1 MKYKTLISA
10 AQEVLLVLR
19 EPLKH
24 IQSELSDSLQSLYE
38 IQKIVQEVYE
48 KPGTNMGDYWIS
60 FLEMSDPLVKNIH
73 ACHTQNYDEYKLSSF
88 EMLPGL
94 MAYNN
99 HEYARNLPDFWAM
112 LCNLPEEQ
120 SPFFSLHFVQSMTG
134 LPYS

>member
-1 MKYKTLISA
+1 MKNKTLTSA

-24 IQSELSDSLQSLYE
+24 TQTELSDAYHSLQSLDE

-60 FLEMSDPLVKNIH
+60 FLEMSDPLVQNIH
-73 ACHTQNYDEYKLSSF
+73 ACYTQNYDEYKSSSI

-99 HEYARNLPDFWAM
+99 HEYAHNLADFWAM

-120 SPFFSLHFVQSMTG
+120 S
-134 LPYS
+134 